1 MEISVLS
8 FLRTRLFLLI
18 HEKLYCKETNP
29 NVESIFFFFIPYST
43 FLFFLFLA
51 LSWKKNMEDDQNTQ
65 RDEIMVLMGSL

>member
-1 MEISVLS
+1 MLS

-29 NVESIFFFFIPYST
+29 NVESIFFF
-43 FLFFLFLA
+43 LFLTL
-51 LSWKKNMEDDQNTQ
+51 LSYSFFSLLYLGKKKKMEDDQNTQ